1 MFERFIQNGNE
12 PKYLSGKGKK
22 DKDKKPRTLPKPGSY
37 AVSDLQDLKK
47 KVLMHQGGSKW
58 LPMKK

>member
-22 DKDKKPRTLPKPGSY
+22 DKNKKRVHFNGIGRIIDKKFL
-37 AVSDLQDLKK
+37 VIEKK
-47 KVLMHQGGSKW
+47 
-58 LPMKK
+58 

>member
-22 DKDKKPRTLPKPGSY
+22 DKKPRVLPKPGSY

-47 KVLMHQGGSKW
+47 KVLMHQGGSK
-58 LPMKK
+58 

>member
-1 MFERFIQNGNE
+1 MFERYIQNGNE

-22 DKDKKPRTLPKPGSY
+22 DKNKKPRTLPKPGSY

-47 KVLMHQGGSKW
+47 KVLMHQGGRK
-58 LPMKK
+58 

>member
-22 DKDKKPRTLPKPGSY
+22 DKKTSTLHKPG
-37 AVSDLQDLKK
+37 
-47 KVLMHQGGSKW
+47 
-58 LPMKK
+58 